1 MFCVKC
7 GTPLRD
13 VAQFCPQ
20 CGTPVTAAPPP
31 MPSAAVRSMSLNQL
45 FQLFHS
51 PIVTALMV
59 LQIIALVL
67 IVLAFV
73 LSVRLVFTGLFGI
86 LLVAVI
92 ALAGVSSCFQV
103 AGLRTARRATFVEE
117 ARRACHLIRR
127 GLYFGIGASLLAMLT
142 MLMSLFVAFL
152 YVEPFLQVT
161 GDSLVMVTSG
171 PSWGGVVLGI
181 ALIIVSYAPTLL
193 VAEVLRRCQ
202 YDLWLLS
209 EPTVSLRFVKV
220 GGLVTTIVLAV
231 SVVVD
236 VIFSG
241 ISIALL
247 VSAAVRVMTAVLAF
261 QFYKIV
267 RSARS
272 AAPEA

>member
-31 MPSAAVRSMSLNQL
+31 MPEAAVRSMSLNQL
-45 FQLFHS
+45 FRLFHS

-59 LQIIALVL
+59 LQIIALVM
-67 IVLAFV
+67 IVLGFV

-92 ALAGVSSCFQV
+92 ALTGVSSCFQV
-103 AGLRTARRATFVEE
+103 AGLRTARHATFVEE

-127 GLYFGIGASLLAMLT
+127 GLYFEIGASLLAL
-142 MLMSLFVAFL
+142 LMSLLVAFL
-152 YVEPFLQVT
+152 SVEPFLQVT
-161 GDSLVMVTSG
+161 GDSVFMVTSG
-171 PSWGGVVLGI
+171 TTSWGGVVLGI
-181 ALIIVSYAPTLL
+181 ALMIVSYAPTLL

-236 VIFSG
+236 VIFSE